1 MKQPTLEGLTITI
14 PVPSYIPRQRG
25 IHAVAKFGT
34 IFKAKCSLDEKEIV
48 QRAADQ
54 INVTASEFIR
64 WCAVYVARE
73 VLKNVPDA

>member
-1 MKQPTLEGLTITI
+1 MNMVEGLTITI

-48 QRAADQ
+48 QRAAEFLN
-54 INVTASEFIR
+54 ITPSEFIR
-64 WCAVYVARE
+64 WCAVHVSRE
-73 VLKNVPDA
+73 VLKDVPDA